1 MNTTPTE
8 AELEILQVLW
18 EQEPTTVRNIHEQIA
33 TQREVGY
40 TTILK
45 QMQRM
50 VDKGFVAQHKT
61 GKSHTYT
68 ALIRDKQVKKSL
80 FNRLVDTAFK
90 GSKSELLLHA
100 LGEDSTSEAELEAL
114 EQWLASQKAQRSIT
128 PKDEDA

>member
-1 MNTTPTE
+1 H
-8 AELEILQVLW
+8 
-18 EQEPTTVRNIHEQIA
+18 EPTTVRFIHEQISA
-33 TQREVGY
+33 KREVGY

-50 VDKGFVAQHKT
+50 VENKGFVAQHKT

-114 EQWLASQKAQRSIT
+114 EQWLSSQKAQRSSQ
-128 PKDEDA
+128 PKDEDV